1 MQNLSKNW
9 VEVHFMRVSL
19 VVDNDCRIS
28 PDWWVENTNLASIH
42 TAQLFTGSS
51 SQVGQPSNS
60 CGSHDA
66 AGPDFYGICSGSV
79 FSEFKFLL
87 CSGCRRDICSH
98 ETGRCCCELMSWHIP
113 SQKKKKSSVTW
124 LWMRLWLVTW
134 SALCLRC
141 CCCCCCCC
149 TAPEKWGPTSK
160 SRWWFTEPCSPRG
173 TGGSLKTAH
182 LFTLNVA

>member
-113 SQKKKKSSVTW
+113 SQKKKKKVPW
-124 LWMRLWLVTW
+124 LGCDW
-134 SALCLRC
+134 SLGVLCVCDAAAAAVALLQRSEDPLPSHGDDLQNP
-141 CCCCCCCC
+141 
-149 TAPEKWGPTSK
+149 AHPEVPA
-160 SRWWFTEPCSPRG
+160 
-173 TGGSLKTAH
+173 AH
-182 LFTLNVA
+182 